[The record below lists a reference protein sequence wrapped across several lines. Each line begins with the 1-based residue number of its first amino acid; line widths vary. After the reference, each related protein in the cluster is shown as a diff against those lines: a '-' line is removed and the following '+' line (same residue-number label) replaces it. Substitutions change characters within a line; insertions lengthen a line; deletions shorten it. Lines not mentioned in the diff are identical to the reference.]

1 MPLTPLCQLKSQNC
15 FSCVYE
21 TGINL
26 LQAWSCRAVVE
37 QQVKEAQQRFRRGT
51 CDTEEGKQC
60 VACSSEDDI
69 FRAYGVLLAISRY
82 TDKLVLFSRTLL
94 RDKFLLKR
102 APRRMF
108 WRNAAYL

>member
-1 MPLTPLCQLKSQNC
+1 MGVEL
-15 FSCVYE
+15 YD
-21 TGINL
+21 
-26 LQAWSCRAVVE
+26 WHCRAVVE
-37 QQVKEAQQRFRRGT
+37 QQVKEAQQQFRRRT
-51 CDTEEGKQC
+51 CDTEEGKHC
-60 VACSSEDDI
+60 SACSSEDDI

-82 TDKLVLFSRTLL
+82 TDKLVLFARTLL